1 MNAVEAINL
10 SLPGYTG
17 SATPFVVPP
26 RGRSAQIFQIYTAQY
41 ATTINRPYSNL
52 HSSQSA
58 WSHIKGEMFTL
69 IGRHSALVGPALPPA
84 APGPVVVN
92 QQQHLPL
99 RQPAV
104 SPPPFVSFVSD
115 IQHIFSSHNE
125 TIVSSVSFAPNFCGR
140 SMRLTDESSS
150 PAHAHPSHLPDQTRR

>member
-17 SATPFVVPP
+17 PATPFVVRP
-26 RGRSAQIFQIYTAQY
+26 RARSAQIFQIYTAQY

-52 HSSQSA
+52 HSFQSA
-58 WSHIKGEMFTL
+58 WSHIKVEMFTL

-99 RQPAV
+99 VQPAV
-104 SPPPFVSFVSD
+104 SFPSLSLRPQISNTFFLPIMRQLYLLFLSPLNS
-115 IQHIFSSHNE
+115 E
-125 TIVSSVSFAPNFCGR
+125 EGACG
-140 SMRLTDESSS
+140 
-150 PAHAHPSHLPDQTRR
+150 

>member
-17 SATPFVVPP
+17 PATPFIARP

-52 HSSQSA
+52 HSLQSA

-69 IGRHSALVGPALPPA
+69 VGRHSALVGPALPPA
-84 APGPVVVN
+84 APVVVN
-92 QQQHLPL
+92 QQQHLSL
-99 RQPAV
+99 VQPAV
-104 SPPPFVSFVSD
+104 SLPPLSLCS
-115 IQHIFSSHNE
+115 QIFNLFFLPIMRRLYRLFLPPLSSE
-125 TIVSSVSFAPNFCGR
+125 EGACG
-140 SMRLTDESSS
+140 
-150 PAHAHPSHLPDQTRR
+150 